1 MGPNACTARD
11 QWPRAH
17 GPVIATVKQIVTVDG
32 SLTMTTYVYLS
43 LIPEALIASMLAPDD
58 FGLYYAIGSAKRSRG
73 QAIFFS
79 VDRDKI
85 ADAGFPLEDI
95 DARCVPHSD
104 GRPKSS
110 LYLAIYRVLERV
122 PRDALTALHLATDD
136 GRVLTIQPQDF
147 IADGEDR
154 AHLFQEFCPVTPR
167 IVSRMNPAEFAEF
180 ITNTDRNVH
189 VPRIAFAELTLGHL
203 KTDPD
208 HEDVHNL
215 PYPNI
220 GHLRDCLRE
229 LSLAPEK
236 ASKTVLRQM
245 TQEVLFR
252 TIRNGVFVG
261 DSTGISSFPMPS
273 HDALEREHLAWWRSA
288 QSTFGH

>member
-1 MGPNACTARD
+1 
-11 QWPRAH
+11 
-17 GPVIATVKQIVTVDG
+17 
-32 SLTMTTYVYLS
+32 MTTYVYLS
-43 LIPEALIASMLAPDD
+43 LIPEALIASMLPPDD

-79 VDRDKI
+79 VDRNKLSGD
-85 ADAGFPLEDI
+85 DFPLANVDT
-95 DARCVPHSD
+95 RCVAHSD

-110 LYLAIYRVLERV
+110 LYLSIYRVLERV
-122 PRDALTALHLATDD
+122 PREALTALHLATDD
-136 GRVLTIQPQDF
+136 GRVLTVEPKQFVP
-147 IADGEDR
+147 DGEDR
-154 AHLFQEFCPVTPR
+154 AHLYQEFCPVTPR
-167 IVSRMNPAEFAEF
+167 IVSHLNPAEFAEF
-180 ITNTDRNVH
+180 ITHAERDVH
-189 VPRIAFAELTLGHL
+189 VPRIAFAELTLGNL
-203 KTDPD
+203 KNDPD
-208 HEDVHNL
+208 HHDIDNL

-229 LSLAPEK
+229 LSKAPHK

-261 DSTGISSFPMPS
+261 DPTGISAFPLPS
-273 HDALEREHLAWWRSA
+273 RDALEREYRAWWRSA

>member
-1 MGPNACTARD
+1 
-11 QWPRAH
+11 
-17 GPVIATVKQIVTVDG
+17 
-32 SLTMTTYVYLS
+32 MTTYLYLS
-43 LIPEALIASMLAPDD
+43 LIPEALVASMLPPDD

-79 VDRDKI
+79 VDRDKL
-85 ADAGFPLEDI
+85 ADTDFPLGDVE
-95 DARCVPHSD
+95 ARCVAHDD
-104 GRPKSS
+104 GRPKCS

-122 PRDALTALHLATDD
+122 PREALTALHLATDD
-136 GRVLTIQPQDF
+136 GRVLTVEPREF
-147 IADGEDR
+147 VPDGEDR
-154 AHLFQEFCPVTPR
+154 AHLYQELCPVTPR
-167 IVSRMNPAEFAEF
+167 IVSHLNPEEFAAF
-180 ITNTDRNVH
+180 ITNTDRNVN
-189 VPRIAFAELTLGHL
+189 VPRIAFTELTLGNL
-203 KTDPD
+203 KNDPD
-208 HEDVHNL
+208 HHDIDNL

-229 LSLAPEK
+229 LSKAPEK

-261 DSTGISSFPMPS
+261 DSTGISSFPLPS
-273 HDALEREHLAWWRSA
+273 RDTLEREHLAWWRSA